1 MKKSILT
8 IFLIFSTFFTVSAQN
23 INEVLL
29 SMPENLIF
37 GLDAAAKDK
46 LLANPDDT
54 TAVIVERAGF
64 GTFGDVER
72 LGISTD
78 YIELQTSESGTTQ
91 IKLLPLI
98 NDSKIICVVK
108 TVCGKACDSQI
119 QFYTTKWVPI
129 PQGDLFPKVGKDT
142 FIIANT
148 DRNSQDFQNAYAA
161 LDMNPISIAL
171 SASDTSLDISYDIEN
186 YLTTE
191 DYKKIEP
198 YLIENPK
205 RYIWDKLSFKPE

>member
-1 MKKSILT
+1 MKKSIFT
-8 IFLIFSTFFTVSAQN
+8 IFLIFSTVFTVSAQD
-23 INEVLL
+23 ITTILL
-29 SMPENLIF
+29 SMPDNLVF

-46 LLANPDDT
+46 LLANPEDT
-54 TAVIVERAGF
+54 TTVVVERAGF

-72 LGISTD
+72 LRISTD
-78 YIELQTSESGTTQ
+78 YIKLQTSEAGTTQ

-98 NDSKIICVVK
+98 NDSKIICVIK
-108 TVCGKACDSQI
+108 TVCAKACDSQI
-119 QFYTTKWVPI
+119 QFYTTKWIPI
-129 PQGDLFPKVGKDT
+129 PQGDLFPKVDKDT

-148 DRNSQDFQNAYAA
+148 DRNSQDFRNAYAA
-161 LDMNPISIAL
+161 LDMSPISMAL
-171 SASDTSLDISYDIEN
+171 SAESTTLDISYNIEN
-186 YLTTE
+186 YLTSE